1 MDEFENKIYEN
12 IHYSRF
18 VASWIR
24 ESHGTSYHKMK
35 EWLRTLIVNGK
46 PIPEE
51 IIRDIYNYATNG
63 KMELEA
69 SVRRFCSGNAFA
81 AFGQKMET

>member
-1 MDEFENKIYEN
+1 MSEFENKIYEN

-18 VASWIR
+18 VASWLR
-24 ESHGTSYHKMK
+24 ESHGEPLWKMK
-35 EWLRTLIVNGK
+35 SWLKTLNINGK

-51 IIRDIYNYATNG
+51 IIREIYNYATNG

-69 SVRRFCSGNAFA
+69 SVRRFCS
-81 AFGQKMET
+81 